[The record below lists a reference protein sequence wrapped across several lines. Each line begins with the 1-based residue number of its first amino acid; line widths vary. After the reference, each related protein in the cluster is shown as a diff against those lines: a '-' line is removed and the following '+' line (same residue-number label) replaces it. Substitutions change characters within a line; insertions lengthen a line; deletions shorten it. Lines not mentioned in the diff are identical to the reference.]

1 MTSPDSSTCLIVFAR
16 NAVAGR
22 VKTRLIPTLGTEGA
36 TRLHRAMTQQTLA
49 TAAKS
54 TAQHRELWLDAPS
67 HDDPPLD
74 EWIGDLLH
82 RYGMTCHEQRGNDL
96 GRRMFYAM
104 QCALQACAKVVL
116 IGSDC
121 PAIDPPFLTAAF
133 RALNDHDVVLGP
145 ALDGGYV
152 LIGARRLD
160 QRLFDRVPWGTGEV
174 LSTTR
179 SRLSALNWS
188 WTELPAL
195 RDVDDIDDLEHY
207 PQLRALVGSAHNPTF
222 V

>member
-1 MTSPDSSTCLIVFAR
+1 MTSPDSSACLIVFAR
-16 NAVAGR
+16 HAVPGR
-22 VKTRLIPTLGTEGA
+22 VKTRLIAALGTEGA
-36 TRLHRAMTQQTLA
+36 TRLHRVMTRQTLA

-54 TAQHRELWLDAPS
+54 TAQRRELWLDGPP
-67 HDDPPLD
+67 HDDPPHD

-82 RYGMTCHEQRGNDL
+82 RYGFTCHEQCGNDL
-96 GRRMFYAM
+96 GQRMFHAM
-104 QCALQACAKVVL
+104 RCALQVCPKVVL

-121 PAIDPPFLTAAF
+121 PAIDPPYLDAAY
-133 RALNDHDVVLGP
+133 RALDDHDVVLGP

-160 QRLFDRVPWGTGEV
+160 PHLFDRVPWGTGEV

-179 SRLSALNWS
+179 SRLRALNWTGS
-188 WTELPAL
+188 ELPAL

-207 PQLRALVGSAHNPTF
+207 PQLRALVGSAHNPTI